1 MKSTRSIVVL
11 IALSLVAFGIFA
23 AAPQQ
28 PATAGSGSD
37 KSIEAARLN
46 NLGVAYMNQQLFEK
60 ALKECEGA
68 AALDPKQQ
76 SAQINRGIALL
87 NLQRVDEAKRIL
99 EEAIK
104 RDPKDAHAWYNL
116 ALLYKNTS
124 DTKSA
129 ADAFRHVAEIDPSD
143 PDAWY
148 FLGSVYAQ
156 AKQYPQAI
164 DAFQHA
170 LKLNPLHASAEF
182 GLSRA
187 CQQSGDT
194 PQARQHLARFQYI
207 TQNKLGSPISL
218 AYGEQGKYSLAEES
232 TAALQKVPSPIKVRF
247 VPVTEE
253 AGIVSKAVP
262 GEAKDLAAFLGPGA
276 CLFDYDGDGR
286 LDTFLADNGSEGGL
300 ALYHNLG
307 NGKFEEV
314 TRKAGL
320 DPTLHGIGCTA
331 GDYDN
336 DGSTD
341 LAVS

>member
-23 AAPQQ
+23 AAPQK

-60 ALKECEGA
+60 VLKEFEGA

-87 NLQRVDEAKRIL
+87 NLLRVHEAKRIL
-99 EEAIK
+99 EEAIN
-104 RDPKDAHAWYNL
+104 RDPKDAHACYNL

-218 AYGEQGKYSLAEES
+218 AYGEQGQYSR
-232 TAALQKVPSPIKVRF
+232 AADSAAAPGKVPPAIPVRF
-247 VPVTEE
+247 VPVTED
-253 AGIVSKAVP
+253 AGLVTNSAA
-262 GEAKDLAAFLGPGA
+262 GNAKDLASFLGTGA
-276 CLFDYDGDGR
+276 
-286 LDTFLADNGSEGGL
+286 
-300 ALYHNLG
+300 
-307 NGKFEEV
+307 
-314 TRKAGL
+314 
-320 DPTLHGIGCTA
+320 
-331 GDYDN
+331 
-336 DGSTD
+336 
-341 LAVS
+341 

>member
-23 AAPQQ
+23 AAPQK

-60 ALKECEGA
+60 ALKEFEGA

-104 RDPKDAHAWYNL
+104 RDPKDPHAWYNL

-124 DTKSA
+124 DTQAA
-129 ADAFRHVAEIDPSD
+129 ADAFRHVTEIDPN
-143 PDAWY
+143 DADSWY

-164 DAFQHA
+164 EAFQHA

-187 CQQSGDT
+187 YQQSGNMA
-194 PQARQHLARFQYI
+194 QARQHLTRFQYI
-207 TQNKLGSPISL
+207 TQNKLGSPVSL

-232 TAALQKVPSPIKVRF
+232 QAATVKVPPQIPVKV
-247 VPVTEE
+247 VDVTER
-253 AGIVSKAVP
+253 AGLVTKADRGP
-262 GEAKDLAAFLGPGA
+262 REDLDSYFGPGA
-276 CLFDYDGDGR
+276 CFLDYDNDGKI
-286 LDTFLADNGSEGGL
+286 DIFLPDDGTEGGMS
-300 ALYHNLG
+300 LYHNLG
-307 NGKFEEV
+307 NGKFEDV
-314 TRKAGL
+314 TKRAGL
-320 DPTLHGIGCTA
+320 DLASRGIGCAA

-336 DGSTD
+336 DGIAD
-341 LAVS
+341 